1 MEAPRIPS
9 NEKERLETLL
19 RLRILD
25 TPSDDRYDR
34 YTQICTRLF
43 DVPIAVIS
51 LVDKYRQW
59 FKSAC
64 GLDARETPRKIS
76 FCGHAILN
84 DDIFEVQD
92 ALQDPRFRDNPLV
105 EGAPN
110 IRFYAGAPLN
120 TPNNQNI
127 GTLCIIDSSPR
138 HLGEEERVMLKN
150 LADMVVDD
158 MVRYIDLATGLDN
171 RNALIVAGDNALA
184 RARPDQAFHLTLLN
198 VAGVIEQQPDR
209 TRKNDWRD
217 RFASYLHDH
226 FAHAASIAHLGNDQY
241 CIMHERHAALP
252 VFDILHHAC
261 ASTDPKL
268 QTAPI
273 YVGDIDVRHA
283 DSIAMEDL
291 LREVDGLFFRGNTK
305 PLPEMGDKH

>member
-92 ALQDPRFRDNPLV
+92 ALQD
-105 EGAPN
+105 
-110 IRFYAGAPLN
+110 
-120 TPNNQNI
+120 
-127 GTLCIIDSSPR
+127 
-138 HLGEEERVMLKN
+138 
-150 LADMVVDD
+150 
-158 MVRYIDLATGLDN
+158 
-171 RNALIVAGDNALA
+171 
-184 RARPDQAFHLTLLN
+184 
-198 VAGVIEQQPDR
+198 
-209 TRKNDWRD
+209 
-217 RFASYLHDH
+217 
-226 FAHAASIAHLGNDQY
+226 
-241 CIMHERHAALP
+241 
-252 VFDILHHAC
+252 
-261 ASTDPKL
+261 
-268 QTAPI
+268 
-273 YVGDIDVRHA
+273 
-283 DSIAMEDL
+283 
-291 LREVDGLFFRGNTK
+291 
-305 PLPEMGDKH
+305 